1 MNEKVK
7 RKNEKPQRKI
17 KNFYFYSVIFPFSF
31 SIFHFVRVEESQLKA
46 FLLDAGM
53 VTPAALKKAEADAS
67 HSGKTLRE
75 VLLNTGAV
83 REEEIKRL
91 EAYILGIP
99 FVDLSRE
106 TISPEVL
113 LLIPE
118 PLARTHHIVA
128 YRRDRNE
135 LEVAM
140 LDPDDLQT
148 IEFIRK
154 KEGVRILPRLT
165 TPESIQ
171 HALRQY
177 QKSLEAEFGELLKGG
192 GQELLSAKEDAA
204 SGFAAAPDGT
214 APEAEELKKLAEDLP
229 VVRIADTLI
238 RHAILQD
245 ASDIHVEPSEKEV
258 GVRYRIDG
266 ILRDAM
272 TLPRRIAP
280 ALVARIKVMANL
292 KLDEHRLPQ
301 DGRFKIET
309 PEYRIS
315 FRVSILPVFD
325 GEKIVM
331 RLLPETAKGFSLEEL
346 GFRGANLE
354 RVHRAIKRPTG
365 IILAT
370 GPTGSGKTTTLY
382 TLLEMLN
389 TSAVNIST
397 IEDPIEYRMPRVNQ
411 TQVRPDIGLTFAN
424 GLRSLLRQ
432 DPNII
437 MVGEIRDNETAS
449 LAINA
454 ALTGHLVLSTLH
466 TNSAAGALPRLLD
479 MKVEPFLIAST
490 VAAIISQRLIR
501 RLHGEQDIARLTAAE
516 IAGLER
522 DARLEEVFAFLK
534 KEKVVEQ
541 KMTLEKMEWGKPKK
555 SQESP
560 DGYKGRIG
568 IHEVLEMSDALRQL
582 VMKNATSDD
591 IERQARAEGMITMR
605 EEGFIRAAQ
614 RVTSIEEVLRVTNE

>member
-1 MNEKVK
+1 MQINAA
-7 RKNEKPQRKI
+7 
-17 KNFYFYSVIFPFSF
+17 
-31 SIFHFVRVEESQLKA
+31 QLKT
-46 FLLDAGM
+46 FLLDAGLIKP
-53 VTPAALKKAEADAS
+53 TALKKAEQDAANAGIS
-67 HSGKTLRE
+67 LRDA
-75 VLLNTGAV
+75 LLNAGQV
-83 REEEIKRL
+83 KEEEIKRL

-99 FVDLSRE
+99 FVDLLHE
-106 TISPEVL
+106 TISSGVL
-113 LLIPE
+113 QLIPE
-118 PLARTHHIVA
+118 AIARTHNIIA
-128 YRRDRNE
+128 YRRSGTD

-140 LDPDDLQT
+140 LDPDDLQM

-154 KEGVRILPRLT
+154 KEGLRILARLT

-171 HALRQY
+171 HGLRQY
-177 QKSLEAEFGELLKGG
+177 EKTLEAEFGDILKKD
-192 GQELLSAKEDAA
+192 EADTLTLAKEDIGINA
-204 SGFAAAPDGT
+204 GVED
-214 APEAEELKKLAEDLP
+214 LKKLAEDIP

-238 RHAILQD
+238 RHAILQS
-245 ASDIHVEPSEKEV
+245 ASDIHIEPSEKAV
-258 GVRYRIDG
+258 MVRYRIDG
-266 ILRDAM
+266 ILREAM
-272 TLPRRIAP
+272 TLPQRIAP
-280 ALVARIKVMANL
+280 ALVARIKVMSNL

-331 RLLPETAKGFSLEEL
+331 RLLPENTKGLTLEEI
-346 GFRGANLE
+346 GFWGSNLE
-354 RVHRAIKRPTG
+354 RVHRAIRRPTG

-382 TLLEMLN
+382 TILEMLN
-389 TSAVNIST
+389 TPIVNIST
-397 IEDPIEYRMPRVNQ
+397 VEDPIEYRMPRVNQ
-411 TQVRPDIGLTFAN
+411 TQVRSDIGLTFAN

-490 VAAIISQRLIR
+490 VTAIISQRLIR
-501 RLHGEQDIARLTAAE
+501 RLCEEQEKYQLDREELARLRKDSDLDG
-516 IAGLER
+516 I
-522 DARLEEVFAFLK
+522 FAMLK
-534 KEKVVEQ
+534 HEKVIDEA
-541 KMTLEKMEWGKPKK
+541 MTPETMEWGRAKK
-555 SQESP
+555 SGESP

-568 IHEVLEMSDALRQL
+568 IHEVLEMSETIRQL
-582 VMKNATSDD
+582 IMKDSTAEE
-591 IERQARAEGMITMR
+591 IEVRARQEGMLTMR

-614 RVTSIEEVLRVTNE
+614 HISSLEEVFRVTSE